1 MKRKLKGLAFFKKK
15 QEEISLEASENEYF
29 ESISKRLGNTQVVLY
44 LCLFAFILV
53 FFFRNINLIT
63 YQNFYHFF
71 QDLGATASASEVFS
85 EEAVTYPTS
94 SEQSFALYREGLAV
108 AGNQSLT
115 LFSSSGRQS
124 FSVNLDNYR
133 NPVAEGKGK
142 YLLVYELGGTR
153 YSLYNFYTKL
163 HEGTTER
170 PITGATVADNGMYA
184 IISST
189 EQYASVVS
197 LYNDRFALVNRY
209 NYVESDGYVMD
220 ADVTENGSSIAI
232 LTSASAG
239 DGFRTVLRIYK
250 PGEKTAVKETL
261 LGTSLGLDC
270 SFSNQS
276 SLIVLCTDGVFFA
289 TSKGAIVATQS
300 FNKASPVAS
309 VMDGNG
315 IAVVLEGADASQKDS
330 LVVFDPGGKLQYQA
344 SVSER
349 IHQISRYGNSIFLL
363 STGQIRR
370 VSIKGGDDIVWEG
383 MTEGRRM
390 LTLRENEI
398 LLCSPQ
404 KAVYIPIGS

>member
-1 MKRKLKGLAFFKKK
+1 MKRKLKSLAFFKKK
-15 QEEISLEASENEYF
+15 QEEVSLEASENEYF
-29 ESISKRLGNTQVVLY
+29 ESISKRFAITQVVLY

-85 EEAVTYPTS
+85 EEAVIYPTS
-94 SEQSFALYREGLAV
+94 SEQSFTLYREGLAI

-133 NPVAEGKGK
+133 NPIAEGKGK

-197 LYNDRFALVNRY
+197 LYNDRFDLVGRY

-220 ADVTENGSSIAI
+220 ADVTEDGSSIAI

-250 PGEKTAVKETL
+250 PGEKSAVKETL

-270 SFSNQS
+270 SFSNKS
-276 SLIVLCTDGVFFA
+276 ALIVLCTNGIFFTTA
-289 TSKGAIVATQS
+289 KGEIVATQS
-300 FNKASPVAS
+300 FQKASPVAS
-309 VMDGNG
+309 VMDERGV
-315 IAVVLEGADASQKDS
+315 AVVLEGADASQKDR
-330 LVVFDPGGKLQYQA
+330 LLVFDPDGKLQYQA
-344 SVSER
+344 SVSDR

-370 VSIKGGDDIVWEG
+370 ISVKGGNDTVWEG
-383 MTEGRRM
+383 MTDGRRM
-390 LTLRENEI
+390 LALRENEI